1 MWAPGCN
8 PACVVVFSPSMDRK
22 NKLYFGDNLG
32 ILRREVPGSSVD
44 LIYLDPPFN
53 SNATYN
59 VLFKEK
65 SGEESA
71 AQITAFE
78 DTWQWSMEAEAVY
91 KEIVTSGPR
100 KLADL
105 MQALLAFLGRN
116 DMMAYLVMMA
126 IRLVELHR
134 ALKPTGSIYLHCDPT
149 ASHYLKL
156 VLDAIF
162 GHGRFLNEVAW
173 KRSSAHSDT
182 KQGMKRCGRIHD
194 VLFIYTKSE
203 SYTWRSIYTPYT
215 KEYLES
221 EYRHVS
227 EDGRRY
233 KETDLT
239 AAKPGGDVKY
249 KWRVKRLMA
258 KGRRW
263 EADLTDEYMRPR
275 KGFEYK
281 AVSPYGGRFWAYS
294 KQNLVEFARSGH
306 LIHRST
312 GMPRLVQYAD
322 EMPGIP
328 VQDLWSDISPAMG
341 TEDLG
346 YPTQKPNAL
355 LKRIINL
362 SSNEGDLVLDP
373 FCGCGT
379 AIAAAEELKRRWIG
393 IDITY
398 LAINLVQR
406 RLRDSFA
413 EQLSPYEIIGAPT
426 DVQGAE
432 ALKEISPHQFEWWAV
447 DLVNAR
453 PAKDHKKG
461 ADTGIDGYINFFDD
475 RSGQAK
481 QVIVQV
487 KSGYVGV
494 NHVRDLKG
502 VLDREK
508 AAIGA
513 LITLREPTKPM
524 LTEAAATG
532 FYESKD
538 FPGRYPRLQILT
550 IAELLAGKKLEYP
563 THRVETFAKAE
574 RKTKTQQ
581 EGLF

>member
-1 MWAPGCN
+1 ML
-8 PACVVVFSPSMDRK
+8 CVNMVEK
-22 NKLYFGDNLG
+22 NKLYFGDNLK
-32 ILRREVPGSSVD
+32 ILREYVPGASVD

-53 SNATYN
+53 SSATYN

-78 DTWQWSMEAEAVY
+78 DTWQWSKDAEAVY
-91 KEIVTSGPR
+91 RELVESGPR

-134 ALKPTGSIYLHCDPT
+134 VLKPTGSIYLHCDPT

-156 VLDAIF
+156 LMDSMF
-162 GHGRFLNEVAW
+162 GPEHFLAEVTW
-173 KRSSAHSDT
+173 KRTGTHSDA
-182 KQGMKRCGRIHD
+182 KRWSPVADILLHYARNDNPTWNPLHEPH
-194 VLFIYTKSE
+194 SE
-203 SYTWRSIYTPYT
+203 GYISD
-215 KEYLES
+215 K
-221 EYRHVS
+221 YRFTDP
-227 EDGRRY
+227 DGRRY
-233 KETDLT
+233 RLDNMTSPKPRPNMMYNWKGHGSPPLGWRYSKET
-239 AAKPGGDVKY
+239 
-249 KWRVKRLMA
+249 MA
-258 KGRRW
+258 KLDAEGRIWYPDSKSKRPQLKRYLNEMSGVLAGNVW
-263 EADLTDEYMRPR
+263 TDIDPINSRAQER
-275 KGFEYK
+275 
-281 AVSPYGGRFWAYS
+281 
-294 KQNLVEFARSGH
+294 
-306 LIHRST
+306 
-312 GMPRLVQYAD
+312 
-322 EMPGIP
+322 
-328 VQDLWSDISPAMG
+328 
-341 TEDLG
+341 LG
-346 YPTQKPNAL
+346 YPTQKPEAL
-355 LKRIINL
+355 LERIIKA
-362 SSNEGDLVLDP
+362 SSNEGDVVLDP

-379 AIAAAEELKRRWIG
+379 AIAVAERLKRRWIG

-406 RLRDSFA
+406 RLRDHHPTD
-413 EQLSPYEIIGAPT
+413 LSPYEIIGAPT

-453 PAKDHKKG
+453 PARDHKKG
-461 ADTGIDGYINFFDD
+461 ADTGIDGYIPFFDD
-475 RSGQAK
+475 KSGQAK

-502 VLDREK
+502 VLEREK

-513 LITLREPTKPM
+513 LITLREPTRPM

-563 THRVETFAKAE
+563 AHRVETFAKAE
-574 RKTKTQQ
+574 RKTKASQ
-581 EGLF
+581 EDLF

>member
-1 MWAPGCN
+1 
-8 PACVVVFSPSMDRK
+8 MDWK
-22 NKLYFGDNLG
+22 NRLYFGDNLG
-32 ILRREVPGSSVD
+32 ILRRQVPDSSVD

-65 SGEESA
+65 SGEEDA

-78 DTWQWSMEAEAVY
+78 DTWQWSVEAEAVY

-105 MQALLAFLGRN
+105 MQALLAFLGCN

-126 IRLVELHR
+126 IRLVELQR
-134 ALKPTGSIYLHCDPT
+134 VLKPTGNIYLHCDPT

-194 VLFIYTKSE
+194 VLFIYSKSE
-203 SYTWRSIYTPYT
+203 NYTWRSIYTPYT

-263 EADLTDEYMRPR
+263 EADLMDEYMRPR

-461 ADTGIDGYINFFDD
+461 ADTGINGYINFFDD
-475 RSGQAK
+475 KSGQAK

-487 KSGYVGV
+487 KSGYIGV

-502 VLDREK
+502 VLEREK

-574 RKTKTQQ
+574 RKTKSQQ

>member
-1 MWAPGCN
+1 
-8 PACVVVFSPSMDRK
+8 MDRK

>member
-1 MWAPGCN
+1 
-8 PACVVVFSPSMDRK
+8 MDWK
-22 NKLYFGDNLG
+22 NRLYFGDNLD
-32 ILRREVPGSSVD
+32 ILRREVPDASVD

-78 DTWQWSMEAEAVY
+78 DTWQWGLEPEAVY

-126 IRLVELHR
+126 VRLVELHR
-134 ALKPTGSIYLHCDPT
+134 VLKPTGSIYLHCDPT
-149 ASHYLKL
+149 ASHYLKML
-156 VLDAIF
+156 LDSVF
-162 GHGRFLNEVAW
+162 GTENFRNEIVW
-173 KRSSAHSDT
+173 KRVTAHSDA
-182 KQGMKRCGRIHD
+182 KRWSPVADVIFYYSRGRTLTWNPRYMAHD
-194 VLFIYTKSE
+194 EGYVEDKYT
-203 SYTWRSIYTPYT
+203 
-215 KEYLES
+215 
-221 EYRHVS
+221 HAGA
-227 EDGRRY
+227 DGRRY
-233 KETDLT
+233 QLHDMTSPNPRPNMMYTWRGFPSPPKGWRFSRET
-239 AAKPGGDVKY
+239 
-249 KWRVKRLMA
+249 MA
-258 KGRRW
+258 KLDAEGRVW
-263 EADLTDEYMRPR
+263 YPDDKSKRPR
-275 KGFEYK
+275 LKKY
-281 AVSPYGGRFWAYS
+281 
-294 KQNLVEFARSGH
+294 L
-306 LIHRST
+306 
-312 GMPRLVQYAD
+312 D
-322 EMPGIP
+322 EMKGQI
-328 VQDLWSDISPAMG
+328 VGTVWTDIFPINSQAQ
-341 TEDLG
+341 ERLG
-346 YPTQKPNAL
+346 YPTQKPEAL
-355 LKRIINL
+355 LERIVEA
-362 SSNEGDLVLDP
+362 SSNEGDVVLDP

-379 AIAAAEELKRRWIG
+379 AIAVAERLKRRWIG

-406 RLRDSFA
+406 RLRDTFQSD
-413 EQLSPYEIIGAPT
+413 LSPYEIIGAPK
-426 DVQGAE
+426 DLQSAE

-475 RSGQAK
+475 KSGQAK

-487 KSGYVGV
+487 KSGYIGV

-502 VLDREK
+502 VLEREK

-513 LITLREPTKPM
+513 LITLRQPTKPM

-563 THRVETFAKAE
+563 AHRVETFARAE
-574 RKTKTQQ
+574 RKTKHEQG
-581 EGLF
+581 GLF